1 MIKFKSN
8 MILFYIVTT
17 IRIGKELNFSLIG
30 KLCFMCELSVWVEWL
45 RTIFKRRAKGEESSE
60 CHRFAKYY
68 RSLCLGEWKRS
79 SS

>member
-45 RTIFKRRAKGEESSE
+45 RTILCLAAKGEQKE
-60 CHRFAKYY
+60 
-68 RSLCLGEWKRS
+68 RSLVNVTDLPNITGPFA
-79 SS
+79 

>member
-1 MIKFKSN
+1 MIKIS
-8 MILFYIVTT
+8 LFTT
-17 IRIGKELNFSLIG
+17 YAIRIGKELNFSLIG

-45 RTIFKRRAKGEESSE
+45 RTILCLAAKGEESSE